1 MRNLLPRLL
10 DVLMFGGMTRRN
22 PFCDPEFERLF
33 EASFDETLRRSVA
46 AYLKREGISASRF
59 GRTVL
64 GDPGFVKTGLMKG
77 RPVKLHTADRIRD
90 FMHETPFGP
99 LFGFEIE
106 AFISLTGLKPWS
118 LGEQSVNQ
126 PEFVARLRRGASPYL
141 TTLDRVRGWMRTH
154 VRPAERRAIVAAV
167 VEAMA
172 LRAAAAPARTPMP
185 VWHGGGPM
193 KDHPKFMNTE
203 EAAAFLELSHRT
215 LERYRITGEGPRFLK
230 IGRWVR
236 YLKSDLVDWLES
248 RGRISTSDDGSDR
261 GS

>member
-1 MRNLLPRLL
+1 MERTGVGNCRTLRCENLLPRLL
-10 DVLMFGGMTRRN
+10 DVLMFGAMTRRN
-22 PFCDPEFERLF
+22 PFCDPQFERLF
-33 EASFDETLRRSVA
+33 EASFDETLRRSVG

-64 GDPGFVKTGLMKG
+64 GDPGFVKNGLMKG

-118 LGEQSVNQ
+118 LGEQSVSQ

-154 VRPAERRAIVAAV
+154 VRPAERR
-167 VEAMA
+167 
-172 LRAAAAPARTPMP
+172 
-185 VWHGGGPM
+185 G
-193 KDHPKFMNTE
+193 
-203 EAAAFLELSHRT
+203 HR
-215 LERYRITGEGPRFLK
+215 RR
-230 IGRWVR
+230 
-236 YLKSDLVDWLES
+236 
-248 RGRISTSDDGSDR
+248 RGRGNGLAGRCRSGACPDACMARRRTR
-261 GS
+261 